1 MNPYTFEPV
10 KPVVTTKFG
19 KVRGVTYG
27 GCNIF
32 MGLPYAK
39 ARRFEMPEEPDSWS
53 GVRDCFRHGPIA
65 PQINKVVPF
74 PIYRGLHLLQR
85 EDENCQN
92 LNIWAPVTKNDR
104 KMPVFVWI
112 HGGGYF
118 AGNAL
123 EEYSFE
129 GLRLAGYGGIVFVSI
144 NHRLNVLGHLNLDEY
159 SGRFAHSANVGIAD
173 LVLAL
178 KWIHEN
184 IAAFG
189 GDPENVTICGHSG
202 GGGKVACLYNIE
214 EAAPYFQRGIC
225 LSGAM
230 GDRDEGAREK
240 SHIFADQ
247 VVAELGLT
255 KETIDQIQ
263 KVPYDLLA
271 EACRRA
277 DRKLH
282 FGPMIFSPVQD
293 DFFRGNLLSAGF
305 MPWSA
310 DKPMLFGSTLG
321 EFPLVDLTVDQKDAM
336 SQDDRLAF
344 VKKRFGE
351 HGDEIIGLFRNAY
364 PDHDILDLAYT
375 DSRVRIPTAETALLH
390 AKNGR
395 DNTYVYNVAYDA
407 PEDGWVPLWHGG
419 DVCYIFRN
427 QDRVYVLNEAV
438 YGNMMEDVFSNLVLS
453 FVRTGDPN
461 NRFLPEWKPMTAEH
475 HYTMVIDRTPA
486 CREAYDEKLVQ
497 EIRTYGPAFTF
508 HIDL

>member
-1 MNPYTFEPV
+1 MNPYVFESE
-10 KPVVTTKFG
+10 KPVIETKLG

-27 GCNIF
+27 NCNIF

-39 ARRFEMPEEPDSWS
+39 AKRFEMPEELEPWE
-53 GVRDCFRHGPIA
+53 GVKDCFSHGPIA

-85 EDENCQN
+85 EGENCQN
-92 LNIWAPVTKNDR
+92 LNIWAPVSLNDR
-104 KMPVFVWI
+104 RMPVFVWI

-129 GLRLAGYGGIVFVSI
+129 GLHLANYGGIVFVSI

-159 SGRFAHSANVGIAD
+159 GGQFAHSVNAGIAD

-189 GDPENVTICGHSG
+189 GDPDNVTICGHSG
-202 GGGKVACLYNIE
+202 GGGKVQCLYNVE

-230 GDRDEGAREK
+230 GDRDEGAEEK
-240 SHIFADQ
+240 SHAFARQ
-247 VVAELGLT
+247 VVSELGLA
-255 KETIDQIQ
+255 KETIGQIQ
-263 KVPYDLLA
+263 EIPYEALA

-282 FGPMIFSPVQD
+282 FGPMIFSPVKD
-293 DFFRGNLLSAGF
+293 DFFHGNILSAGF

-321 EFPLVDLTVDQKDAM
+321 EFPLVNLTTDQKDAM
-336 SQDDRLAF
+336 SQDDKLAY
-344 VKKRFGE
+344 VKALFGD
-351 HGDEIIGLFRNAY
+351 HGDEMVELFKRAY
-364 PDHDILDLAYT
+364 PNHDILDLAYT
-375 DSRVRIPTAETALLH
+375 DFRVRIPTVETALMH
-390 AKNGR
+390 ARNGKN
-395 DNTYVYNVAYDA
+395 NTYVYNVTYDA
-407 PEDGWVPLWHGG
+407 PENGWIPLWHGG

-427 QDRVYVLNEAV
+427 QDRVYVLNEAI
-438 YGNMMEDVFSNLVLS
+438 YGNRLENIFSNLVLS
-453 FVRTGDPN
+453 FARTGDPN

-475 HYTMVIDRTPA
+475 QNTMIIDRTPS
-486 CREAYDEKLVQ
+486 CREAYDEELVRGI
-497 EIRTYGPAFTF
+497 ETYGPKFTF